1 MKRREPLPR
10 SFYDRNPVVVAK
22 DLLGKPQ
29 QKHVR
34 SMMDKPAIKFR

>member
-22 DLLGKPQ
+22 DLYGKTAT
-29 QKHVR
+29 KACSVN
-34 SMMDKPAIKFR
+34 DG